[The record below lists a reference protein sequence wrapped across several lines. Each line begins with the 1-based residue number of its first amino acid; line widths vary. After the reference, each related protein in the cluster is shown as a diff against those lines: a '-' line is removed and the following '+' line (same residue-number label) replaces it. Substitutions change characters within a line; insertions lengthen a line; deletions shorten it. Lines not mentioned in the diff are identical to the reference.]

1 MNFKEDL
8 RKHFNILLTNEQLEM
23 FEIYYKT
30 LIEYNKH
37 TNLTRIVYKEDVYYK
52 HFYDSLTLSNHIFN
66 EEASLLDM
74 GSGAGF
80 PSIPLKII
88 YPNLKVTIVD
98 SSKKRINFLKELTT
112 KLKLKDIKLFH
123 DRIEVFAH
131 KNLNKYDYVTARALG
146 HLNLITEYAIPTLK
160 VGGRF
165 LAMKSLN
172 VNNEINE
179 SDNAFKVLHAQIINQ
194 INSELP
200 NDYGNRTILI
210 IEKKKHINGYPRKY
224 SKMIKKPL

>member
-1 MNFKEDL
+1 MNFKEDV
-8 RKHFNILLTNEQLEM
+8 RKHFNILLTDKQLEM
-23 FEIYYKT
+23 FDIYYKT
-30 LIEYNKH
+30 LIDYNKH
-37 TNLTRIVYKEDVYYK
+37 TNLTRIVDEKEVYYK

-66 EEASLLDM
+66 EESKLLDM

-98 SSKKRINFLKELTT
+98 SSNKRIRFLKELTE
-112 KLKLKDIKLFH
+112 KLELKNVDLFH

-131 KNLNKYDYVTARALG
+131 KNLQRFDYVTARALG

-172 VNNEINE
+172 VVNEINE
-179 SDNAFKVLHAQIINQ
+179 SKNAFKILNAKIVNQ
-194 INSELP
+194 INLELP
-200 NDYGNRTILI
+200 CEYGTRTILV
-210 IEKKKHINGYPRKY
+210 IEKEKHIKGYPRKY
-224 SKMIKKPL
+224 AQMIKKPL